1 MRHGFD
7 ELEFVGSDILL
18 RQDLRTIGV
27 NNEQDIVHL
36 LEELQKK
43 GISKGKRKIIAH
55 EGKIPPWR

>member
-1 MRHGFD
+1 MKHGFD
-7 ELEFVGSDILL
+7 ELDFVGSDILL

-43 GISKGKRKIIAH
+43 GISKGKK
-55 EGKIPPWR
+55 